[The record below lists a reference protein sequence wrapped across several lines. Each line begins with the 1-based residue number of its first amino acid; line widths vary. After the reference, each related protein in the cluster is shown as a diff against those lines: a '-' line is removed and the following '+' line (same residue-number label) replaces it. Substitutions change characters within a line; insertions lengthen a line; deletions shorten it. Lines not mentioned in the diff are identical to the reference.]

1 MSEINQR
8 TILQGNTPKIL
19 TCIYQE
25 STNMV
30 IWQRTLSPSL
40 TTAVNEFLLSD
51 KSLQIVKGLA
61 PETALFEL

>member
-1 MSEINQR
+1 
-8 TILQGNTPKIL
+8 
-19 TCIYQE
+19 
-25 STNMV
+25 MV